1 MLSSNQLAILGG
13 SPVINYEL
21 EDYVSIDATDSKV
34 VLEVMESRILSQF
47 LGASGEFFLGGKG
60 ILNLEREWSSK
71 FNIKNSI
78 SCNSWTSGLWLAI
91 GSLGL
96 EPGSEVI
103 VSSWTMAATAT
114 TILHWNLV
122 PVFADIQSDSFNLD
136 PVDVERKI
144 STRTRAIVSPD
155 IFGQSADIE
164 SLLEICKKYDLK
176 LVSDSAQSPG
186 AMRNGYF
193 AGTKSDIG
201 GFSLNYHKHIHS
213 GEGGVVVTNSDDLAH
228 RMQLLRNHGEVLV
241 GSDYTINPPF
251 GIMGMN
257 MRMGEIEAAIATNQL
272 TKLSNAIASRKE
284 AALLFEEYLKDLPGL
299 TLPKVM
305 PGNNHVYYI
314 FGLKIDTQITG
325 IDRESLVSALRA
337 EGVPAINNGYQNIHA
352 LPLFR
357 NQMTY
362 KNNPLPYSLLSIKR
376 QKEIRTTRLEKAE
389 DLHLRT
395 FIGIN
400 WCAKKFVKKD
410 VQMVGEAFQKVWKNL
425 ENLKHAFS

>member
-1 MLSSNQLAILGG
+1 
-13 SPVINYEL
+13 
-21 EDYVSIDATDSKV
+21 
-34 VLEVMESRILSQF
+34 
-47 LGASGEFFLGGKG
+47 
-60 ILNLEREWSSK
+60 
-71 FNIKNSI
+71 
-78 SCNSWTSGLWLAI
+78 
-91 GSLGL
+91 
-96 EPGSEVI
+96 
-103 VSSWTMAATAT
+103 
-114 TILHWNLV
+114 
-122 PVFADIQSDSFNLD
+122 
-136 PVDVERKI
+136 
-144 STRTRAIVSPD
+144 
-155 IFGQSADIE
+155 
-164 SLLEICKKYDLK
+164 
-176 LVSDSAQSPG
+176 
-186 AMRNGYF
+186 MRNGYF

-241 GSDYTINPPF
+241 GSDYTNNPPF